1 MGMAE
6 LTLGSQLLQ
15 QGVLWHASQRLQ
27 RLTGVL
33 LSAKKAVKRSVV
45 ISSCS
50 DMECSACSRSPARQ
64 YCTPLADVQA
74 GTHVCSASRL

>member
-1 MGMAE
+1 MDRAE

-33 LSAKKAVKRSVV
+33 LSAKKAVKLFVV
-45 ISSCS
+45 ICSCS
-50 DMECSACSRSPARQ
+50 DREC
-64 YCTPLADVQA
+64 
-74 GTHVCSASRL
+74 